1 MSEPLLDGH
10 GRSAA
15 RVAATGQDEGSSYMT
30 TDKTP
35 AQGSPDSAG
44 RLHYA
49 AERHQLLVQTVR
61 SHGRLD
67 AAATAE
73 QLKVSTETIRKD
85 LQLLERKGLLRR
97 VHGGAIAVEELSF
110 EPAVSSRTSNEEE
123 KRRIVQAAVAEVPRE
138 GAVFLDAGS
147 TTTMLAEMF
156 PADRELHVFTNT
168 LTIALALVSRPRLNV
183 HTLGGRVRARTF
195 AEVDN
200 WAVRALSEIQVD
212 VAFLGTNAI
221 SSERGLSTPDESE
234 ATVKRLMLSSARRRV
249 LLADHTKHDRTS
261 LYKYGS
267 LSDIDLL
274 ITDDGLSEQNAH
286 RLQSAGLKQVVR
298 T

>member
-1 MSEPLLDGH
+1 
-10 GRSAA
+10 
-15 RVAATGQDEGSSYMT
+15 MT
-30 TDKTP
+30 RDTTTADD
-35 AQGSPDSAG
+35 SPDNQG
-44 RLHYA
+44 RPHYA
-49 AERHQLLVQTVR
+49 VERHQVLVQTVR
-61 SHGRLD
+61 SQGRLD
-67 AAATAE
+67 AGAMAE
-73 QLKVSTETIRKD
+73 QLQVSTETIRKD
-85 LQLLERKGLLRR
+85 LQLLERRGLLRR
-97 VHGGAIAVEELSF
+97 VHGGAIAVEDLSF
-110 EPAVSSRTSNEEE
+110 EPEVSTRTSNEDE
-123 KRRIVQAAVAEVPRE
+123 KRRIARAALAEVPRE

-147 TTTMLAEMF
+147 TITMLAEMF
-156 PADRELHVFTNT
+156 PADRALNVFTNT

-200 WAVRALSEIQVD
+200 WAIRALSEIQVD

-234 ATVKRLMLSSARRRV
+234 ATVKRLMLSAARRRV

-261 LYKYGS
+261 LYKYGN

-274 ITDDGLSEQNAH
+274 ITDDGLSEQHAH
-286 RLQSAGLKQVVR
+286 RLEAAGLKQVVR